1 MMVGEKYNFITKRVK
16 PFDGALSLRDC
27 HWTIQSNLNDAQ
39 CTRAT
44 IFLSLIKACKIL
56 FERLTLITQSLS
68 LIPFIP
74 LSNMI

>member
-39 CTRAT
+39 CTRAS
-44 IFLSLIKACKIL
+44 IFLSLIKALQDI
-56 FERLTLITQSLS
+56 I
-68 LIPFIP
+68 
-74 LSNMI
+74 